1 MNDPGICFDKIYKS
15 YLNTPVFSGL
25 SVRFPSGRL
34 IGLLGE
40 NGVGKT
46 TLLKMAAGILK
57 PDKGEIQIH
66 GQSQKPSFTAK
77 VSWLLSPKDFYPFF
91 RVKDAYQYYQD
102 FYPDF
107 DSKKA
112 LKLIEQWNLPM
123 EQRIGRLSRGEAER
137 LCLFLALCR
146 KVPIYLMDEPAA
158 GFDIKLKRDLI
169 RILLSELDE
178 DATVILA
185 THLLRDFEDI
195 FDTLVILT
203 KNGVCMADTD
213 AVREKGMSVEEY
225 YLEVIA

>member
-1 MNDPGICFDKIYKS
+1 MNDPCICFDKIYKN
-15 YLNTPVFSGL
+15 YLNTSVFSGL
-25 SVRFPSGRL
+25 SVKFPSGRI

-57 PDKGEIQIH
+57 PDKGEIQIY
-66 GQSQKPSFTAK
+66 GLPPKSSFAAN
-77 VSWLLSPKDFYPFF
+77 VSWLLSPKDFAPFF

-112 LKLIEQWNLPM
+112 LKLIEQWKLPM
-123 EQRIGRLSRGEAER
+123 DRKLGQLSGGEAER

-146 KVPIYLMDEPAA
+146 NVPLYLMDEPAA

-169 RILLSELDE
+169 RILLSQLDE

-195 FDTLVILT
+195 FDTLAILT

-213 AVREKGMSVEEY
+213 TVREKGMSVEAY